1 MRVYSKR
8 VGLLLVLLPLPLLA
22 ACSSE
27 DPVSSGGAA
36 GGGTGG
42 ASGGAGGNV
51 SVAGGGAGGGAGS
64 SSAGAA
70 GSAMG
75 GAGTGGGNA
84 GGGSASGGSASGGSA
99 SGGSASGGSGG
110 AAPDMK
116 SQGCGKAAPAEFTP
130 EMYIRKSLPDVA
142 KTKKGAER
150 VYELR
155 LPKNYD
161 MNRPYPV
168 VFEDHGCDGS
178 IPFHIEKATGT
189 DSIVVALRAA
199 DNQDNNY
206 MGGCFATG
214 PNDAQLTEVPYF
226 DAVVT
231 TLELNLCVDK
241 SKLYMEGYSSGS
253 WLTNLL
259 GCVRANVIRGQGN
272 ATGGLPK
279 VPAECQGPIAAM
291 LVHDDTDT
299 MNTIQ
304 EGMKARDRIKAI
316 NGCSDETMPYQ
327 WDVNANTMSTCV
339 AYQGCKAGYP
349 LIWCPTHNKGH
360 SDQVPITTVGL
371 WKFWSSL
378 PPRP

>member
-1 MRVYSKR
+1 MGGASGNGGGGASAAGSAAVAGGGQSTAGS
-8 VGLLLVLLPLPLLA
+8 GL
-22 ACSSE
+22 
-27 DPVSSGGAA
+27 GGAA
-36 GGGTGG
+36 GSL
-42 ASGGAGGNV
+42 AN
-51 SVAGGGAGGGAGS
+51 AGGGAGGMS
-64 SSAGAA
+64 
-70 GSAMG
+70 G
-75 GAGTGGGNA
+75 GAGGA
-84 GGGSASGGSASGGSA
+84 GGT
-99 SGGSASGGSGG
+99 SGG
-110 AAPDMK
+110 AAAGGTGGSAGSAPDVK
-116 SQGCGKAAPAEFTP
+116 STGCGKVAPAELTP
-130 EMYIRKSLPDVA
+130 EVYIRKSLPDVA
-142 KTKKGAER
+142 KTQKGAER

-155 LPKNYD
+155 LPKDYD
-161 MNRPYPV
+161 MNRPYPI

-189 DSIVVALRAA
+189 DAIVIALRAA
-199 DNQDNNY
+199 SNQDNNY

-214 PNDAQLTEVPYF
+214 PGDAELTEVPYF

-231 TLELNLCVDK
+231 TVEMNLCVDK
-241 SKLYMEGYSSGS
+241 SKLFMEGYSSGS

-279 VPAECQGPIAAM
+279 VPNDCQGPIAAM

-299 MNTIQ
+299 MNTIE

-316 NGCSDETMPYQ
+316 NGCSDQTMPYQ
-327 WDVNANTMSTCV
+327 WDVNESTMSTCL
-339 AYQGCKAGYP
+339 AYQGCKPGYP

>member
-1 MRVYSKR
+1 MRVFSILALGGI
-8 VGLLLVLLPLPLLA
+8 GLSLA
-22 ACSSE
+22 ACSSDE
-27 DPVSSGGAA
+27 GNGGTGGGPGAMGGGGAAAAGSTALAGGGQSSAGGGVGGAA
-36 GGGTGG
+36 GSLT
-42 ASGGAGGNV
+42 S
-51 SVAGGGAGGGAGS
+51 AGGGAGGS
-64 SSAGAA
+64 S
-70 GSAMG
+70 G
-75 GAGTGGGNA
+75 GAGGAGGMTGG
-84 GGGSASGGSASGGSA
+84 
-99 SGGSASGGSGG
+99 SGGSGG
-110 AAPDMK
+110 VGGSAPDMK
-116 SQGCGKAAPAEFTP
+116 STGCGQAAPAEFTP
-130 EMYIRKSLPDVA
+130 EAYIRKSLPDVA
-142 KTKKGAER
+142 KTPKGAER

-155 LPKNYD
+155 LPKDYD

-189 DSIVVALRAA
+189 DAIVVALRAA
-199 DNQDNNY
+199 SNQDNNY

-214 PNDAQLTEVPYF
+214 PNDAELTEVPYF

-231 TLELNLCVDK
+231 TVEMNLCVDK

-279 VPAECQGPIAAM
+279 VPNDCQGPIAAM

-316 NGCSDETMPYQ
+316 NGCTDETMPYQ
-327 WDVNANTMSTCV
+327 WDVNPNTMSTCV

>member
-1 MRVYSKR
+1 MRAYCKR
-8 VGLLLVLLPLPLLA
+8 LGLLLLPLLA

-27 DPVSSGGAA
+27 DPVTSGGAA
-36 GGGTGG
+36 GSGTGG
-42 ASGGAGGNV
+42 AGGGG
-51 SVAGGGAGGGAGS
+51 SVTLAGGGAGGAAGS
-64 SSAGAA
+64 SSAGDA
-70 GSAMG
+70 GSAALG
-75 GAGTGGGNA
+75 GAGATAGGNA
-84 GGGSASGGSASGGSA
+84 GAGGNVGAGGGSSGAGGSA
-99 SGGSASGGSGG
+99 GG
-110 AAPDMK
+110 APEVK
-116 SQGCGKAAPAEFTP
+116 SLGCGKAAPAEFTP

-161 MNRPYPV
+161 MNRAYPV

-189 DSIVVALRAA
+189 DAIVVALRAG

-231 TLELNLCVDK
+231 TIELNLCVDK

-316 NGCSDETMPYQ
+316 NGCTDETMPYQ
-327 WDVNANTMSTCV
+327 WDVNPNTMSTCV